1 MNDAHPRSAAAPWP
15 LAISAAGLVWL
26 GALAWAHAQDGTPA
40 TDTAV
45 SVEAAPPP
53 VALDPTEVVPADA
66 TSPPESSPQ
75 PEPAA
80 PSESGDG
87 PTAPPPPTE
96 TPIDQPE
103 APLAPAAAA
112 PSATDAAP
120 ASEGPPVAALPPQ
133 PPPVAPAAL
142 QWSFALTV
150 GYYNPRLGTLNDVL
164 EDTSVTILQDP
175 NFLLPRNLE
184 FPFEQRNL
192 SVPGIEGGAVY
203 GVDAVYHAGGP
214 HSFALSF
221 SGWHGE
227 TFGQD
232 MIPLFLRSDLQSIQV
247 PRSARYNLVLDQLF
261 LEWRYHMLRDSKGKG
276 VYLNVGLVGITFAY
290 LTMDS
295 LVNVVDPLGVVNF
308 ASVSSDESSGW
319 GYTTRFGVGADY
331 PITSWLSIGGR
342 ANYVL
347 GTIRD
352 MSVTRHFSAGFPEF
366 PAPQPLS
373 IQPGVPLPQLFFTP
387 RDGDTLTYAPVTTIQ
402 DIQEEVGTRRNL
414 ALELSGWEGLIDLRI
429 HF

>member
-1 MNDAHPRSAAAPWP
+1 MNDAHPRPDAAPWP
-15 LAISAAGLVWL
+15 WAVAAAGLIWL
-26 GALAWAHAQDGTPA
+26 GVPACAHAQAPSP
-40 TDTAV
+40 TAE
-45 SVEAAPPP
+45 SEAAAEASPAP
-53 VALDPTEVVPADA
+53 VAPEPTDAMPADA
-66 TSPPESSPQ
+66 GPTPDASPQ
-75 PEPAA
+75 PA
-80 PSESGDG
+80 PVAPTDSAEA
-87 PTAPPPPTE
+87 PTAPPPSTQ
-96 TPIDQPE
+96 TPVDQPQ
-103 APLAPAAAA
+103 APLAPAAPAA
-112 PSATDAAP
+112 ESASAS
-120 ASEGPPVAALPPQ
+120 ASEEPPLAPPSQ
-133 PPPVAPAAL
+133 PPPVAPTTL
-142 QWSFALTV
+142 QWSFALTM
-150 GYYNPRLGTLNDVL
+150 GYYNPRLGTLNHVL
-164 EDTSVTILQDP
+164 EDTSVTVLQDP
-175 NFLLPRNLE
+175 NYLLPRNLE

-203 GVDAVYHAGGP
+203 GVDAVYHTGGP

-232 MIPLFLRSDLQSIQV
+232 MIPLFLRSDVQSIQV
-247 PRSARYNLVLDQLF
+247 PRSARYNLVLDQVF
-261 LEWRYHMLRDSKGKG
+261 LEWRYHMLRDAKGKG
-276 VYLNVGLVGITFAY
+276 VYLNVGLVGVTFAF

-295 LVNVVDPLGVVNF
+295 LVNVVDPLGQVNF

-331 PITSWLSIGGR
+331 PITSWLSVGGR

-373 IQPGVPLPQLFFTP
+373 IQPGVPLPQLLFTP
-387 RDGDTLTYAPVTTIQ
+387 RDGDTVTYAPVTTIQ
-402 DIQEEVGTRRNL
+402 DIEEQVGTRRKL
-414 ALELSGWEGLIDLRI
+414 PLELSGWEGLIDLRI

>member
-1 MNDAHPRSAAAPWP
+1 M
-15 LAISAAGLVWL
+15 
-26 GALAWAHAQDGTPA
+26 
-40 TDTAV
+40 
-45 SVEAAPPP
+45 
-53 VALDPTEVVPADA
+53 
-66 TSPPESSPQ
+66 
-75 PEPAA
+75 
-80 PSESGDG
+80 
-87 PTAPPPPTE
+87 
-96 TPIDQPE
+96 
-103 APLAPAAAA
+103 
-112 PSATDAAP
+112 
-120 ASEGPPVAALPPQ
+120 
-133 PPPVAPAAL
+133 
-142 QWSFALTV
+142 
-150 GYYNPRLGTLNDVL
+150 GYYNPRLSTLNHVL
-164 EDTSVTILQDP
+164 EDTSVTVLQDP

-203 GVDAVYHAGGP
+203 GVDAVYHTGGP

-232 MIPLFLRSDLQSIQV
+232 MIPLFLRSDVQSIQV

-261 LEWRYHMLRDSKGKG
+261 LEWRYHMLRDAKGKG

-295 LVNVVDPLGVVNF
+295 LVNVVDPLGEVNF

-331 PITSWLSIGGR
+331 PITSWLSVGGR

-347 GTIRD
+347 GTVQN

-387 RDGDTLTYAPVTTIQ
+387 RDGDLVTYAPVTTIQ

-414 ALELSGWEGLIDLRI
+414 PLELSGWEGLIDLRI
-429 HF
+429 RF